1 MSEEIKTDP
10 KAEVLAKA
18 KAERERI
25 AALNKEMATAIGKK
39 FTDGERT
46 AAVVA
51 FEPSQMIG
59 PKVAPAYLVNLGN
72 PNANHF
78 IHCDEFNQQFKTEVK
93 G

>member
-10 KAEVLAKA
+10 KAEALAKA

-25 AALNKEMATAIGKK
+25 AAWHKELAIAVGKT

-59 PKVAPAYLVNLGN
+59 PKVAPAYLVNYGN
-72 PNANHF
+72 PNAHHYV
-78 IHCDEFNQQFKTEVK
+78 HCDDFNQQFKTEVK